1 MTQRGRRHS
10 NRVADTNHAAESER
24 AQARQASRRVREQER
39 SSSPTGRSRRV
50 PQRHL
55 HSANDENTPITAGSQ
70 SQRRA
75 SANIQFVHYTPG
87 STAQNEQ
94 QHRTRIIHER
104 QRSQTEVNQSSL
116 RFQIESPQSFHR
128 RAAETH
134 GQGHGD
140 SHRPPAPP
148 METSELIQRRTED
161 GNNPPRAASQT
172 HAIYRHVPK
181 ALLPYRESVRQHDL
195 GRMNISCPS
204 CGALHWLA
212 ERLTKSSRE
221 HPRFGTC
228 CNSGKVSLPPLPNPP
243 PLLQNLLTGN
253 DTQCKEFRTNIR
265 RYNAAFAFTSLGV
278 RIDDELNQTGHAPY
292 VFRIHGKLC
301 HRSGTLLTSPGE
313 SPRYSQ
319 LYIYDPA
326 VARDL
331 RSGLNPELGRDTLM
345 QLEDMLRT
353 THHYATIYR
362 HACEVLSHY
371 SDQDDVSVRLIVKAA
386 QDPR

>member
-1 MTQRGRRHS
+1 
-10 NRVADTNHAAESER
+10 
-24 AQARQASRRVREQER
+24 
-39 SSSPTGRSRRV
+39 
-50 PQRHL
+50 
-55 HSANDENTPITAGSQ
+55 
-70 SQRRA
+70 
-75 SANIQFVHYTPG
+75 
-87 STAQNEQ
+87 
-94 QHRTRIIHER
+94 
-104 QRSQTEVNQSSL
+104 
-116 RFQIESPQSFHR
+116 
-128 RAAETH
+128 
-134 GQGHGD
+134 
-140 SHRPPAPP
+140 
-148 METSELIQRRTED
+148 
-161 GNNPPRAASQT
+161 
-172 HAIYRHVPK
+172 VPK

-265 RYNAAFAFTSLGV
+265 RYNAAFTFTSLGV

-292 VFRIHGKLC
+292 VFRIHGELC
-301 HRSGTLLTSPGE
+301 HRSGTLLTSPGK

-331 RSGLNPELGRDTLM
+331 RSGLNPELRRDTLM

-386 QDPR
+386 QDPRRYNLPTSDDVAVILPGGEGELNANTGDSRDIILRRRYAGPLQRISESHPAYAPLHYVLLFPHGTNGWHWNIPLQ